1 MTFNYVSRVNFTLP
15 TELLEEIK
23 EEILTARKL
32 DYKKLR
38 KQSFRQAF
46 KLIATGKL
54 DSTVIKYNDLEYTV
68 SEEDLLD
75 LKQRLDN
82 NNPKW
87 YDDTAF
93 FFEKPLDKN
102 LQEKIISTLAKELQ
116 ELNPVASIQT
126 KFSRHGVGTGI
137 PPHRDHNRSTTLWY
151 LLEGPGE
158 ETVWWE
164 AVSEFKEYEFWQI
177 ADLSKIKKVHR
188 QMLELETWY
197 VFDHQVYHSVVPAND
212 IMKRSSLCIEFNN
225 ITAEELFNLVEKIY
239 V

>member
-15 TELLEEIK
+15 KELLEEIK
-23 EEILTARKL
+23 EEIPTVRKL

-54 DSTVIKYNDLEYTV
+54 DNTIIKYNDLEYAV
-68 SEEDLLD
+68 SKEDLLD

-82 NNPKW
+82 NNPNW
-87 YDDTAF
+87 ANDTAF
-93 FFEKPLDKN
+93 FFEKQLDKS
-102 LQEKIISTLAKELQ
+102 LQEKILSTLAIELQ
-116 ELNPVASIQT
+116 RLNPTVTIQT
-126 KFSRHGVGTGI
+126 KFARYGVGTGI

-164 AVSEFKEYEFWQI
+164 TVHEFKEYEFWQI
-177 ADLSKIKKVHR
+177 ADLSKIKEVHR
-188 QMLELETWY
+188 QVLDLDTWY
-197 VFDHQVYHSVVPAND
+197 VFDHKVYHSVVPEED

-225 ITAEELFNLVEKIY
+225 ISAQELFNLVEKIY